1 MDKQN
6 IGVLHPGEMGVSL
19 AATLRNG
26 GHTVFWASEGRS
38 EATRRRAAEI
48 GLTDAETLTNL
59 CTQVSTIVSI
69 CPPAAAEALAQ
80 DVLSAGY
87 RGTYLDANAISPQR
101 AQHIA
106 EQMQAAGATFV
117 DGGVIGG
124 PAWKSGTTWLHLSG
138 SAAAE
143 VAALF
148 AAGPLETNVLG
159 DRAGQASA
167 LKMCYAAYTKGTTAL
182 LSAVLGAAEALDV
195 RDALAQ
201 QWALDGSGLAQ
212 DAEKR
217 VRQVTRKAWRFE
229 GEMQEIAAT
238 FAGAGMPDGFHL
250 AAADIYARMAN
261 LKDADPLPLLDAV
274 LAALLRDN
282 DETKP

>member
-6 IGVLHPGEMGVSL
+6 VGVLHPGEMGVSL
-19 AATLRNG
+19 AATLLNG
-26 GHTVFWASEGRS
+26 GHTVFWASQGRS
-38 EATRRRAAEI
+38 DASRRRAADV
-48 GLTDAETLTNL
+48 GLTDAVTLEQL
-59 CTQVSTIVSI
+59 CAQVSTIVSI

-80 DVLSAGY
+80 DVLATGY

-101 AQHIA
+101 AEHIA
-106 EQMQAAGATFV
+106 GQMQASGATFV

-124 PAWKSGTTWLHLSG
+124 PAWKPGTTWLHLSG
-138 SAAAE
+138 SAAAD

-148 AAGPLETNVLG
+148 AAGPLETSVLG

-195 RDALAQ
+195 RNALAQ
-201 QWALDGSGLAQ
+201 QWALDGKGM
-212 DAEKR
+212 AEEAERR
-217 VRQVTRKAWRFE
+217 VTGVTRKAWRFE

-238 FAGAGMPDGFHL
+238 FAGAGMPDGFHR
-250 AAADIYARMAN
+250 AAADIYARMAD
-261 LKDADPLPLLDAV
+261 LKDADPLPSLEDV
-274 LAALLRDN
+274 LAALLRAD
-282 DETKP
+282 DET